1 MIRDARGGYTI
12 SKDWKQLDLNV
23 IHGVSPARGSH
34 PLSIPDHCVGPRIEH
49 MKIGSIETSENGVG

>member
-12 SKDWKQLDLNV
+12 SNDWKQLDLDV

-34 PLSIPDHCVGPRIEH
+34 PPSIPDHYVDPRIGH
-49 MKIGSIETSENGVG
+49 MKIDSIGTSENGVG